1 MPTRPRKPQPNAG
14 NVGLDSETAASLRK
28 EMVRCLARHT
38 SDATLAD
45 DLAQEAFVHLLR
57 GLPRYRG
64 AAAVTTWA
72 RRIALN
78 VWRDYLRRTAA
89 RPEGHVEVSV
99 FALLDSLGPPVHSDR
114 VEAAHDQHVTHEC
127 LLEATRQVPP
137 GPRRVLLLHDF
148 GDMPLAQVAAAL
160 GCSTAT
166 ARVRLHRAR
175 RRLSEVCR
183 AECACEPAT
192 DGTPVCE
199 PKRPKRSSKARGAKP
214 ARARRT

>member
-1 MPTRPRKPQPNAG
+1 MASSPSKPGPSA
-14 NVGLDSETAASLRK
+14 GLDPETAAGLRK
-28 EMVRCLARHT
+28 ELVRWLARRAGNA
-38 SDATLAD
+38 DLAD

-64 AAAVTTWA
+64 AAALTTWA

-78 VWRDYLRRTAA
+78 VWRDHLRRAAA

-99 FALLDSLGPPVHSDR
+99 SALLDALEPPLQPDR
-114 VEAAHDQHVTHEC
+114 VEAAHDQQITHEC
-127 LLEATRQVPP
+127 LLAATRQVPP

-148 GDMPLAQVAAAL
+148 GDMPLEQVAAAL

-175 RRLSEVCR
+175 RRLREVCR
-183 AECACEPAT
+183 ADCACEPAT
-192 DGTPVCE
+192 DGTPVCA
-199 PKRPKRSSKARGAKP
+199 PKSPKRSSQARDAKP

>member
-1 MPTRPRKPQPNAG
+1 MSPSARKPGPAAA
-14 NVGLDSETAASLRK
+14 LDPETAAALRQ
-28 EMVRCLARHT
+28 ELARWLARRT
-38 SDATLAD
+38 GDDALAD

-64 AAAVTTWA
+64 AATLRTWA

-78 VWRDYLRRTAA
+78 VWRDHLRRTAA
-89 RPEGHVEVSV
+89 RPEGHVGLSVS
-99 FALLDSLGPPVHSDR
+99 ALLDALEPPVQPDR
-114 VEAAHDQHVTHEC
+114 VEMAHDQHVTHEC

-148 GDMPLAQVAAAL
+148 GDMPLEQIAAAL

-175 RRLSEVCR
+175 RRLGEVCR

-199 PKRPKRSSKARGAKP
+199 PRRPKRSSKARGAKP

>member
-1 MPTRPRKPQPNAG
+1 MSTRPRKPGPG
-14 NVGLDSETAASLRK
+14 VGLDAGAAADLRK
-28 EMVRCLARHT
+28 ELVRWLGRRT
-38 SDATLAD
+38 GDAVLAD

-64 AAAVTTWA
+64 TAALTTWA
-72 RRIALN
+72 RRIAEN
-78 VWRDYLRRTAA
+78 VWRDHLRSTAA
-89 RPEGHVEVSV
+89 RPEGHAAVSV
-99 FALLDSLGPPVHSDR
+99 SALLDALEPPVQPDR
-114 VEAAHDQHVTHEC
+114 VEVAHDQRVTHEC
-127 LLEATRQVPP
+127 LLDATRQVPP

-148 GDMPLAQVAAAL
+148 GDMPLEQIAAAL

-192 DGTPVCE
+192 DGTPVCA
-199 PKRPKRSSKARGAKP
+199 PKKPQRSSKARDAKP
-214 ARARRT
+214 ARARRS